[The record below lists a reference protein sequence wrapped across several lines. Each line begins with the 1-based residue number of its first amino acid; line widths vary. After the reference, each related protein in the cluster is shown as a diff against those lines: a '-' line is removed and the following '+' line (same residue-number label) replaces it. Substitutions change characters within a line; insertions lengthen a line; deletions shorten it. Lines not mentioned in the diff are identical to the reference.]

1 MDMFSLR
8 ITSTDAL
15 IGINTIPANIS
26 ISQPKADFEI
36 HQKHAKVDV
45 RTEPIEIRIDQRQC
59 FNEAGLKDNTAFM
72 EDNVQEA
79 KQNLLQWIGRVSSEG
94 NMMAAIEN
102 NMDAI
107 AEIALDNSI
116 QVYDFNVDFLPKS
129 RPKIDFIGGK
139 VDIQVDEGYVEL
151 KTKPNKPVIDV
162 KVGGVQIYLR
172 QNPEL
177 KIEYIGNNMDETI

>member
-1 MDMFSLR
+1 MCPLI
-8 ITSTDAL
+8 ITSKSAL
-15 IGINTIPANIS
+15 IGINTTPTNMS
-26 ISQPKADFEI
+26 ISQPKADFEM
-36 HQKHAKVDV
+36 HQKHAKV
-45 RTEPIEIRIDQRQC
+45 RIKTEPIEIRIDQRQC
-59 FNEAGLKDNTAFM
+59 FNEIGLKDMEALM
-72 EDNVQEA
+72 EDNAQIA
-79 KQNLLQWIGRVSSEG
+79 RQNLLQWIGRVSSEG

-116 QVYDFNVDFLPKS
+116 QLYDFNVDFLPKS

-177 KIEYIGNNMDETI
+177 KIEYLGNNMDETI